1 MNEKKTDNFLHLVLV
16 LGLILLSQS
25 YLYSQSKKKQIEI
38 LNFKIDSVNKKLAND
53 RKMHQDE
60 INTLI
65 NKNKEQDI
73 KRLSNQ
79 NILNQ
84 LTLENKKSN
93 SQLDDLKSES
103 ESIIKEIEN
112 LRDSLIRL
120 TEEEIKKQTNF
131 KSVEIGNQTWMVEN
145 LNVSTFRNGDPI
157 PEAKTNEEWE
167 KAGKESK
174 PAWCYYDNDPKNDA
188 KYGKLYNWYA
198 VNDPRGL
205 APEGWY
211 IASIEEWK
219 ILSSY
224 LGGEEI
230 SGKKLKSIELWKG
243 VERGTNE
250 TGFFGAPGGA
260 RYYDGQFMNIN
271 EYGCWWTLT
280 DFYDDT
286 TQSRCFIM
294 SFKGNHLSE
303 SFFTKSLGLSVRCIK
318 KGVSFSK
325 TIGSLIDS
333 RDDNVYKTIIIG
345 TQTWMV
351 ENLNESTFRN
361 GDEIP
366 EAKSNEEWIKAGKE
380 GKPAWCYYDNDPKN
394 GAKYGKLYNWY
405 AVNDPRSL
413 ASEGW
418 HIPNDTEW
426 TIIENC
432 LGVDAGMRMK
442 NTIGW
447 QDSEEKLP
455 CNNCKSWNSEYQIK
469 TVCNVCKD
477 TRINGAKML
486 SGNGSN
492 TSGFSGLPG
501 GFRNSNGLF
510 QDCGKYGIWWSS
522 TEINATNALYC
533 NLFYNL
539 GLLSKYNYSKDYGF
553 SVRCVKN

>member
-1 MNEKKTDNFLHLVLV
+1 MNKIKLIILSLVAFV
-16 LGLILLSQS
+16 FGLIMSQNIS
-25 YLYSQSKKKQIEI
+25 YSQSKKQQIEA
-38 LNFKIDSVNKKLAND
+38 LNFKIDSVNQVIAIERNTQKTTISSLEIQESKSKQKVDSLTKVIKSIEQQISTKQNDKL
-53 RKMHQDE
+53 
-60 INTLI
+60 TF
-65 NKNKEQDI
+65 
-73 KRLSNQ
+73 
-79 NILNQ
+79 
-84 LTLENKKSN
+84 
-93 SQLDDLKSES
+93 KSEIS
-103 ESIIKEIEN
+103 RLKNEIEK
-112 LRDSLIRL
+112 LKDSLISL
-120 TEEEIKKQTNF
+120 TKEEFKPQTNF
-131 KSVEIGNQTWMVEN
+131 NSVEIGNQTWMTQN

-157 PEAKTNEEWE
+157 PEARTNEEWE
-167 KAGKESK
+167 KAGKEGK
-174 PAWCYYDNDPKNDA
+174 PAWCYYDNDISNSSN
-188 KYGKLYNWYA
+188 YGKLYNWFA
-198 VNDPRGL
+198 VNDPRGI

-211 IASIEEWK
+211 IASFEEWK

-250 TGFFGAPGGA
+250 TGFFGVPGGA

-280 DFYDDT
+280 DFYVDT

-318 KGVSFSK
+318 KGSSFSK
-325 TIGSLIDS
+325 TKGSFIDS

-345 TQTWMV
+345 TQTWMA

-366 EAKSNEEWIKAGKE
+366 EVKTNEEWIKAGE
-380 GKPAWCYYDNDPKN
+380 DGRPAWCYYDNDPKN
-394 GAKYGKLYNWY
+394 GSKYGKLYNWY
-405 AVNDPRSL
+405 AVIDPRGL
-413 ASEGW
+413 APEGW
-418 HIPNDTEW
+418 HISNDAEW

-447 QDSEEKLP
+447 QNSEEKLP

-469 TVCNVCKD
+469 TVCNICKD
-477 TRINGAKML
+477 TRINGTKTH

-501 GFRNSNGLF
+501 GFRNSNGSF
-510 QDCGKYGIWWSS
+510 SDIGNFGIWWSS
-522 TEINATNALYC
+522 TEFDITSANYRNLY
-533 NLFYNL
+533 YNL
-539 GLLSKYNYSKDYGF
+539 GLLGKGNFFKEFSF
-553 SVRCVKN
+553 SVRCVKD